1 MNFSGP
7 LFLLCGNLLFAT
19 NGIWVSYAPI
29 EATPMT
35 LAGCRMFIG
44 AVFLF
49 LWLKVSRRSFPLC
62 GWNKKNV
69 FIYAFGLW
77 GFQICLFESIRLVG
91 MSVGVTVA
99 IASSPIFTAILER
112 IIRGKN
118 PIRIWYV
125 ATAIAIAGIV
135 LLNPMQSEKASLACF
150 LCPLGA
156 GFCSAVTLIVGSRL
170 NANPNTPPESA
181 VALVSSIACA
191 FFIPFFFFNDVTW
204 ILTGS
209 GLLSVVMLG
218 LVNCALAYTLILA
231 GLRRTQASLSAS
243 LGLAEPMGAALMGIL
258 LLGEPCTP
266 RTILGIVLILLS
278 VILLIF
284 TSHHQTKPIENDGML
299 SKEHSL

>member
-1 MNFSGP
+1 
-7 LFLLCGNLLFAT
+7 
-19 NGIWVSYAPI
+19 
-29 EATPMT
+29 
-35 LAGCRMFIG
+35 MFIG

-49 LWLKVSRRSFPLC
+49 FWLKVTRRSFPLH

-69 FIYAFGLW
+69 FLYALGLW

-112 IIRGKN
+112 IVRGKS
-118 PIRIWYV
+118 PTGLWYV

-135 LLNPMQSEKASLACF
+135 LLNPIQSENASLTHF

-170 NANPNTPPESA
+170 NADPTNPPESA
-181 VALVSSIACA
+181 VALVSLIAWML
-191 FFIPFFFFNDVTW
+191 FIPFFFFNDVAW
-204 ILTGS
+204 IFTGS

-231 GLRRTQASLSAS
+231 GLRRTSASLSAS
-243 LGLAEPMGAALMGIL
+243 LGLAEPMGAALIGIL
-258 LLGEPCTP
+258 LLGENCSM
-266 RTILGIVLILLS
+266 RTIFGIAFVLFS

-284 TSHHQTKPIENDGML
+284 VNNPIYI
-299 SKEHSL
+299 KTRRK